1 MYFILFMAAP
11 CALRDVPES
20 LFSAA
25 ASFSPFVIELPF
37 GSCFFVVVVVA
48 ATTSNTEVER

>member
-1 MYFILFMAAP
+1 MAAP
-11 CALRDVPES
+11 CALKDVRFRPTES

-48 ATTSNTEVER
+48 AATSNTEVER